1 MSGFLVCGALTIT
14 ICLHTTS
21 KRQVA
26 RLPKQAV
33 MLSILLT
40 PAELSRRLSVRFKLS
55 IWLLLVVALVATA
68 LLV

>member
-1 MSGFLVCGALTIT
+1 MSGFLVCGALITT
-14 ICLHTTS
+14 ICFRTTL

-40 PAELSRRLSVRFKLS
+40 PAELSHRLSVRFKLS
-55 IWLLLVVALVATA
+55 IWLLLAVALVDGA